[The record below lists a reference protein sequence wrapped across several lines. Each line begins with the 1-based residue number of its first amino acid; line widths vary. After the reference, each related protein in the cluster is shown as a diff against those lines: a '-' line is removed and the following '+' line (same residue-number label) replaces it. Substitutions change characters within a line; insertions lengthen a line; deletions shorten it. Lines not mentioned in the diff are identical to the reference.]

1 MRILVA
7 TTNLGKI
14 KEFQDIFPSKIE
26 ILSLKD
32 LNIDIDVLRMEKLFV
47 KML

>member
-14 KEFQDIFPSKIE
+14 KEFQDIFPS
-26 ILSLKD
+26 ILDRLALSIPDYVDGEVIWKT
-32 LNIDIDVLRMEKLFV
+32 
-47 KML
+47 